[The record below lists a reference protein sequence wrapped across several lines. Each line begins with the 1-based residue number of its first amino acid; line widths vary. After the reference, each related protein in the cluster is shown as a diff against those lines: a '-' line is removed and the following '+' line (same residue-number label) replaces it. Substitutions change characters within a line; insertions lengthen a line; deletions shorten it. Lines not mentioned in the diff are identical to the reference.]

1 MNKDIATYNSAQSE
15 AYRPICELLETTL
28 NENLQDAESKVWHG
42 APVWFL
48 EGNPI
53 VGYSIKKAGVQLMF
67 WSGWSFDEPTFE
79 PVGDVEKFK
88 AAGITY
94 TDVGQ
99 VSVERIQQWLQKAR
113 DIQWDYKNIVR
124 NRGVLHRLK

>member
-1 MNKDIATYNSAQSE
+1 MNKDIATYNSAQPE
-15 AYRPICELLETTL
+15 AYRLICELLETTL

>member
-1 MNKDIATYNSAQSE
+1 MNKEIATYNSSQPDE
-15 AYRPICELLETTL
+15 YRQICELLETTL

-48 EGNPI
+48 QDNPI
-53 VGYSIKKAGVQLMF
+53 VGYSVKKAGVQLMF

-88 AAGITY
+88 AAGVTY
-94 TDVGQ
+94 TDVSQ
-99 VSVERIQQWLQKAR
+99 VNAELIAQWLQKAR
-113 DIQWDYKNIVR
+113 DIQWDYKNIVK
-124 NRGVLHRLK
+124 NRGVLNRLK

>member
-1 MNKDIATYNSAQSE
+1 MNKEIATYNSSQSE
-15 AYRPICELLETTL
+15 EYRYICELLEATL
-28 NENLQDAESKVWHG
+28 SENLQDTESKVWHG

-48 EGNPI
+48 QDNPI
-53 VGYSIKKAGVQLMF
+53 VGYSVKKAGVQLMF

-94 TDVGQ
+94 TDVSQ
-99 VSVERIQQWLQKAR
+99 VDTERIQQWLQKAR
-113 DIQWDYKNIVR
+113 DIQWDYKNIVK
-124 NRGVLHRLK
+124 NRGVLNRLK